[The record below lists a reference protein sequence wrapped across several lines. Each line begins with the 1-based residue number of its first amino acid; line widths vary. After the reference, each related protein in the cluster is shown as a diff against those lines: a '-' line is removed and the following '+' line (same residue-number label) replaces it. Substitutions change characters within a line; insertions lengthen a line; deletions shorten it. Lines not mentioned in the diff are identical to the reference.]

1 MRHNPSREL
10 RYRQIIEILGDNS
23 DLRILDFGAGDGQLV
38 LKLLNLGF
46 KVTGWEQSQIFNL
59 NVGWDE
65 NFEIDGSPAVNPNL
79 AYKIRDL
86 WRNSSV
92 RGTPMMRPIVGKWLT
107 PPVGSEEIE
116 AKTQIQKGTLQVV
129 IYPNPASTILRIDA
143 PGKNGKLDI
152 RILDLQGRI
161 VLHQSNLEN
170 EVHLPLL
177 TNGMYLI
184 QVTDESGNSSTEKL
198 IIQQ

>member
-1 MRHNPSREL
+1 
-10 RYRQIIEILGDNS
+10 
-23 DLRILDFGAGDGQLV
+23 
-38 LKLLNLGF
+38 
-46 KVTGWEQSQIFNL
+46 
-59 NVGWDE
+59 
-65 NFEIDGSPAVNPNL
+65 
-79 AYKIRDL
+79 
-86 WRNSSV
+86 
-92 RGTPMMRPIVGKWLT
+92 
-107 PPVGSEEIE
+107 
-116 AKTQIQKGTLQVV
+116 
-129 IYPNPASTILRIDA
+129 LRIDA